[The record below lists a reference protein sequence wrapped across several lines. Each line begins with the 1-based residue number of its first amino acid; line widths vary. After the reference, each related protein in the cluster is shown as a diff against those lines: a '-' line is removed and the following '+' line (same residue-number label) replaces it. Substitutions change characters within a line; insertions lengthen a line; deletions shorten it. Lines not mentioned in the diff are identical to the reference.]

1 MKKVKIAL
9 FILLIMLIA
18 LPLFGQRRE
27 RRSRKAKA
35 SPLTIGIYGGME
47 DLADTTRFFAFGGEI
62 ILPVINPV
70 MFRVSFLRVSMP
82 EGGNTIDFGTGFFGG
97 DIMYYWQ
104 VPMTFIPYGFG
115 GFWYNNSPD
124 PDPLVEDETISTI
137 TLHAGIGGQ
146 MPGLYNLFLEGGVDY
161 LKVGDADADT
171 PFFVHGG
178 LRFPLFR

>member
-18 LPLFGQRRE
+18 LPLFGQRRG
-27 RRSRKAKA
+27 RRSRKAKTA
-35 SPLTIGIYGGME
+35 PLTIGIYGGME
-47 DLADTTRFFAFGGEI
+47 DLGDTTRFFSFGGEA

-70 MFRVSFLRVSMP
+70 MFRVSFLRFDMP
-82 EGGNTIDFGTGFFGG
+82 EAGNTINFGTGFFGG

-115 GFWYNNSPD
+115 GLHYYSYSN
-124 PDPLVEDETISTI
+124 ETSTSNI
-137 TLHAGIGGQ
+137 TLHAGVGGQ
-146 MPGLYNLFLEGGVDY
+146 MPGLYNFFLEGGIDY
-161 LKVGDADADT
+161 LKLGDLDADT